1 MREINVAESYKEL
14 LNSEITDEVKFADE
28 VNAVY
33 QFSEHRQSFV
43 PMTQKRKEYD
53 ALMQLL
59 DKFPFLKMEFS
70 DDVLKVVYKE
80 RVNVDA

>member
-33 QFSEHRQSFV
+33 QF
-43 PMTQKRKEYD
+43 
-53 ALMQLL
+53 
-59 DKFPFLKMEFS
+59 
-70 DDVLKVVYKE
+70 
-80 RVNVDA
+80 